1 MNKSVCKNYSNTKKV
16 KMIKPS
22 LKLRQDSFKNFKIQL
37 KLDL

>member
-1 MNKSVCKNYSNTKKV
+1 
-16 KMIKPS
+16 MIKPS